1 MKLDFIIAGATRSGT
16 TTLHDLLSRNAHIFM
31 PAKKEL
37 NYFWKDQNY
46 NQGLK
51 LYQSFFVPAKE
62 DQILG
67 EASPSYL
74 DRGFWKMKTAG
85 ITTIYPMIPHCA

>member
-51 LYQSFFVPAKE
+51 LYQSFLSRPKKIKFWEKPPHPIWIA
-62 DQILG
+62 
-67 EASPSYL
+67 
-74 DRGFWKMKTAG
+74 GFWKMKTAG